1 MQVTVVC
8 FGAMREFLPS
18 EATGNSITLEVD
30 DDQDVG
36 GLVDRLGAPR
46 RLVYAL
52 LVNEDPS
59 SLNRPLRDGDKVTLM
74 PQFTGGCRR

>member
-8 FGAMREFLPS
+8 FGAMREFLPPGAS
-18 EATGNSITLEVD
+18 GNSITLDVEE
-30 DDQDVG
+30 DQDVG
-36 GLVDRLGAPR
+36 GLVDDLGAPR

-59 SLNRPLRDGDKVTLM
+59 SLDRPLRDGDKVTLM